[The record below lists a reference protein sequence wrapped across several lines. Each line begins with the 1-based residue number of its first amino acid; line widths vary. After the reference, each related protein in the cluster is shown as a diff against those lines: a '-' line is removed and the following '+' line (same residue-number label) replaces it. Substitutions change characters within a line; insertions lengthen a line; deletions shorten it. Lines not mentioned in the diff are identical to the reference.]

1 MQFLQRTRISKFHGF
16 LRNLVP
22 SPSSKPKAKAVHF
35 LNQHQGKPK
44 SKPITPFR
52 SDSNTNMKK
61 LKKLN
66 MKLKEKKKDEPRD
79 YMRNVIGKIY
89 NTLKYSTW
97 ETAESELNNIPLKW
111 DSYTVNKVLKSHPP
125 MEKAWLFFN
134 WASGLRGFKHDQYT
148 YTTMLDIFG
157 EAGRVSSMKHVFQ
170 KMQEKGIKV
179 DSVTYTSM
187 MHWLSSSG
195 NVDEAMQM
203 WEEMKFKGCHP
214 TVVSY
219 TAYMKILFDNKKV
232 KEATRVY
239 KEMISSGVAPNCH
252 TYTVLMDHLIGSG
265 KCKEALEIFEKMQ
278 EAGAQP
284 DKAACNILIERCSKV
299 GGTEFM
305 THILQYMKENRLVL
319 RYPVFSEALEALKVA
334 GESDTLLRQVNPQFY
349 IECSVSK
356 NKIDSITV
364 AADSPTNMDKELLFV
379 LLKNRNVVAI
389 DHLVRGMMEKKL
401 SLDHKVVS
409 TIIEV
414 NCSHCRPEGALLA
427 FKYSVTMGISIERTG
442 YLSLMG
448 LLTRSNM
455 FSKLVDVVEEMT
467 RAGHSLG
474 IYLASLVIFRLG
486 CARKHTFAIKI
497 FNLLPDNHKCTATYT
512 ALISVYFSAKRVDK
526 ALEIYKTMCSK
537 GFCVVLGTYNVLIDG
552 LERNGRYTE
561 AEHYRKEKKTLH
573 ANSGSQESVSI
584 EGKICNLIFSVD
596 VIL

>member
-1 MQFLQRTRISKFHGF
+1 M
-16 LRNLVP
+16 N
-22 SPSSKPKAKAVHF
+22 KP
-35 LNQHQGKPK
+35 
-44 SKPITPFR
+44 
-52 SDSNTNMKK
+52 DK
-61 LKKLN
+61 LKK
-66 MKLKEKKKDEPRD
+66 KKKKKKKEEPRE

-97 ETAESELNNIPLKW
+97 ETSEQELNNLSLKW
-111 DSYTVNKVLKSHPP
+111 DSYTVNQVLKSHPP

-134 WASGLRGFKHDQYT
+134 WASTLKGFKHDQYT

-157 EAGRVSSMKHVFQ
+157 EAGRVSSMKHIFHQ
-170 KMQEKGIKV
+170 MQEKGIKV

-187 MHWLSSSG
+187 MHWLSRSG
-195 NVDEAMQM
+195 SVDEAVQM
-203 WEEMKFKGCHP
+203 WEQMKSKGCYL

-219 TAYMKILFDNKKV
+219 TAYIKILFDNQRV

-252 TYTVLMDHLIGSG
+252 TYTVLMDYLIGSG
-265 KCKEALEIFEKMQ
+265 KCKEALEMFQKMQ

-305 THILQYMKENRLVL
+305 THILQYMKSNRLVL
-319 RYPVFSEALEALKVA
+319 RYPVFTVALEALKIA
-334 GESDTLLRQVNPQFY
+334 GESDTLLRHVNPQFY
-349 IECSVSK
+349 MDCSIRTNASDGV
-356 NKIDSITV
+356 TV
-364 AADSPTNMDKELLFV
+364 AADSPNSIDKELLLV
-379 LLKNRNVVAI
+379 LLKNRKIIAI
-389 DHLVRGMMEKKL
+389 DHLLKGMMDKKI

-448 LLTRSNM
+448 LLIRSNM
-455 FSKLVDVVEEMT
+455 FSKLVEIIEEMT

-474 IYLASLVIFRLG
+474 IYLASLLIFRLG
-486 CARKHTFAIKI
+486 CAKKHTFATKI

-512 ALISVYFSAKRVDK
+512 ALISVYFSVRRVNK

-537 GFCVVLGTYNVLIDG
+537 GFCPALGTYDILITG
-552 LERNGRYTE
+552 LERNRRYAE
-561 AEHYRKEKKTLH
+561 AEHYRKAKKGLH
-573 ANSGSQESVSI
+573 PNSGSQESVCK
-584 EGKICNLIFSVD
+584 EGKICNLLFAVD
-596 VIL
+596 VVL

>member
-1 MQFLQRTRISKFHGF
+1 MLLKCITRISKLHGF

-22 SPSSKPKAKAVHF
+22 CPSTKVKAMHF
-35 LNQHQGKPK
+35 LKQHQGKPK

-52 SDSNTNMKK
+52 SDSNTDMKK
-61 LKKLN
+61 PEKLN
-66 MKLKEKKKDEPRD
+66 LKLKEKKKKDEPRE
-79 YMRNVIGKIY
+79 YTRNVIGKIY

-97 ETAESELNNIPLKW
+97 ETAESELNNLPLKW
-111 DSYTVNKVLKSHPP
+111 DSYTVNQVLKSHPP

-134 WASGLRGFKHDQYT
+134 WASGLKGIKHDQYT

-187 MHWLSSSG
+187 MHWLSSYG
-195 NVDEAMQM
+195 NEDEAMQM
-203 WEEMKFKGCHP
+203 WEEMKSKGCHP

-239 KEMISSGVAPNCH
+239 KEMIGSGVAPNCH

-278 EAGAQP
+278 EAGARP
-284 DKAACNILIERCSKV
+284 DKAACNILIERCSEV

-305 THILQYMKENRLVL
+305 THIFQYMKENRLVL
-319 RYPVFSEALEALKVA
+319 RYPVFVKALEALKVA
-334 GESDTLLRQVNPQFY
+334 GGSDTLLRQVNPQFY
-349 IECSVSK
+349 ISIRK
-356 NKIDSITV
+356 NKIDSVTV
-364 AADSPTNMDKELLFV
+364 AADSHTNMDKELLFV

-389 DHLVRGMMEKKL
+389 DHLLRGMMEKKL
-401 SLDHKVVS
+401 SLDHKVIS

-442 YLSLMG
+442 YLSLLG
-448 LLTRSNM
+448 VLTRSNK
-455 FSKLVDVVEEMT
+455 FSKLVDIVEEMT

-474 IYLASLVIFRLG
+474 IYLASLLIFRLG
-486 CARKHTFAIKI
+486 CARKHTFAMKI
-497 FNLLPDNHKCTATYT
+497 FNLLPDSHKCTATYT
-512 ALISVYFSAKRVDK
+512 ALISVYFSVKRVDK

-537 GFCVVLGTYNVLIDG
+537 GFCPVLGTYNVLIAG
-552 LERNGRYTE
+552 LERNGRHAE
-561 AEHYRKEKKTLH
+561 AEHYRKAMKTL
-573 ANSGSQESVSI
+573 NSNNGSQESVSI
-584 EGKICNLIFSVD
+584 EGNICNLIFSVD

>member
-1 MQFLQRTRISKFHGF
+1 MVNGVAVAVAPKLLVMCRIRIYKFHGF
-16 LRNLVP
+16 IRILVP
-22 SPSSKPKAKAVHF
+22 SPSTRAMHSLNQSKP
-35 LNQHQGKPK
+35 
-44 SKPITPFR
+44 
-52 SDSNTNMKK
+52 MKK
-61 LKKLN
+61 AE
-66 MKLKEKKKDEPRD
+66 KLKLKDEPRE

-89 NTLKYSTW
+89 NMLKYSSW
-97 ETAESELNNIPLKW
+97 ESAEQDLNNLSMKW
-111 DSYTVNKVLKSHPP
+111 DSYTVNQVLKSHPP

-134 WASGLRGFKHDQYT
+134 WVSSLRGFKHDHYT

-157 EAGRVSSMKHVFQ
+157 EAGRVSSMKLLFQ
-170 KMQEKGIKV
+170 QMQEKGIKL

-195 NVDEAMQM
+195 NFDEAMQM
-203 WEEMKFKGCHP
+203 WDQMKSKGFHP

-219 TAYMKILFDNKKV
+219 TAYIKILFHNQRV

-239 KEMISSGVAPNCH
+239 KEMISSRVAPNCH
-252 TYTVLMDHLIGSG
+252 TYTVLMDYLIGSG
-265 KCKEALEIFEKMQ
+265 QCKEALEIFEKMQ

-319 RYPVFSEALEALKVA
+319 RYPVFVKALEALKIA

-349 IECSVSK
+349 MDCIIRKKAS
-356 NKIDSITV
+356 NTITV
-364 AADSPTNMDKELLFV
+364 AADCPTNIDKELLFV

-389 DHLVRGMMEKKL
+389 DHLLTGMMDKKI

-442 YLSLMG
+442 YLSLIG
-448 LLTRSNM
+448 LLIRSNM
-455 FSKLVDVVEEMT
+455 FSKLVEIVEKMT

-474 IYLASLVIFRLG
+474 IYLASLLIFRLG
-486 CARKHTFAIKI
+486 CARKHTLAMKI
-497 FNLLPDNHKCTATYT
+497 FNLLPDNHKCSATYT
-512 ALISVYFSAKRVDK
+512 ALISVYFSVRRVNE
-526 ALEIYKTMCSK
+526 ALEIYKIMCSK
-537 GFCVVLGTYNVLIDG
+537 GFCPVLGTYDVLIAG
-552 LERNGRYTE
+552 LERNGKYAE
-561 AEHYRKEKKTLH
+561 AEHYRKAKKRKSLR
-573 ANSGSQESVSI
+573 ANSGSQESVCI
-584 EGKICNLIFSVD
+584 EGKICNLLFSVD
-596 VIL
+596 VVL

>member
-1 MQFLQRTRISKFHGF
+1 MCRTRISKLYGF
-16 LRNLVP
+16 LKTVVP
-22 SPSSKPKAKAVHF
+22 SSSTKAKAMHS
-35 LNQHQGKPK
+35 LHQHQGKQK
-44 SKPITPFR
+44 SKSISPFCSYR
-52 SDSNTNMKK
+52 NTNMKK
-61 LKKLN
+61 PQ
-66 MKLKEKKKDEPRD
+66 KLKEKRKKDEPRE
-79 YMRNVIGKIY
+79 YMRNLIGKIY
-89 NTLKYSTW
+89 NMLKYSSW
-97 ETAESELNNIPLKW
+97 ETAEEELNNLSLKW
-111 DSYTVNKVLKSHPP
+111 DSYTVNQVLKSHPP

-157 EAGRVSSMKHVFQ
+157 EAGRVSSMKHIFQ
-170 KMQEKGIKV
+170 LMQEKGIKV

-203 WEEMKFKGCHP
+203 WEQMKSKGCRP

-232 KEATRVY
+232 KEGTRVY

-252 TYTVLMDHLIGSG
+252 TYTILMDYLIGSG
-265 KCKEALEIFEKMQ
+265 KCEEALEIFEKMQ

-299 GGTEFM
+299 GGAEFM

-319 RYPVFSEALEALKVA
+319 RYPVFVEALEALKVA
-334 GESDTLLRQVNPQFY
+334 GKNDSLLRQVNPQFY
-349 IECSVSK
+349 IDCSTRK
-356 NKIDSITV
+356 NASDRITV
-364 AADSPTNMDKELLFV
+364 AADSPINMDRELIFV

-389 DHLVRGMMEKKL
+389 DHLLTGMMEKKI

-409 TIIEV
+409 TIIEE

-427 FKYSVTMGISIERTG
+427 FKYSVTMAISIERAG

-448 LLTRSNM
+448 LLIRSNM
-455 FSKLVDVVEEMT
+455 ISKLVDIVEDMT

-474 IYLASLVIFRLG
+474 IYLASLLIFRLG
-486 CARKHTFAIKI
+486 YAKNHTLAMKI
-497 FNLLPDNHKCTATYT
+497 FNSLPDNHKCIATYT
-512 ALISVYFSAKRVDK
+512 ALISVCFYLKRVNK

-537 GFCVVLGTYNVLIDG
+537 GFCPVLGTYKVLIAG
-552 LERNGRYTE
+552 LERNGRYAE
-561 AEHYRKEKKTLH
+561 AEHYRRAKKTLH
-573 ANSGSQESVSI
+573 VNSGSQESVSI

-596 VIL
+596 GIL